1 VRAIRNLPGMLEQV
15 PGIGVVII
23 GEGDLSQDLGYPRQ
37 YEHPTVLEHIARV
50 VATCKKH
57 KVPVGHP
64 HVDGKN
70 VERVLGEGF
79 NYLMIGAGRSY
90 AGLEKGRELAKR

>member
-1 VRAIRNLPGMLEQV
+1 M
-15 PGIGVVII
+15 
-23 GEGDLSQDLGYPRQ
+23 PRQ

-50 VATCKKH
+50 VAICKKY

-70 VERVLGEGF
+70 VERILAEGF
-79 NYLMIGAGRSY
+79 SYLMAAPARTYGA
-90 AGLEKGRELAKR
+90 LDKGRELAKR